1 MLEQKQKFGHRGG
14 RMPRNNSGR
23 NRIQFYVSILAEDEG
38 LDGHSSVVSMH
49 SECVML
55 DSNSGH
61 KSGTVGLVMKPV
73 HHKK

>member
-1 MLEQKQKFGHRGG
+1 
-14 RMPRNNSGR
+14 MPRNNSGR
-23 NRIQFYVSILAEDEG
+23 KRIQFYVSIAEDEG
-38 LDGHSSVVSMH
+38 VEGRSSVVSMH

-73 HHKK
+73 HHKKISL

>member
-1 MLEQKQKFGHRGG
+1 MCRVNLVWSSWA
-14 RMPRNNSGR
+14 RMPRNK
-23 NRIQFYVSILAEDEG
+23 RIQFYVSILAEDGGVEG
-38 LDGHSSVVSMH
+38 RSSVVSMH

-73 HHKK
+73 HHKKIRL